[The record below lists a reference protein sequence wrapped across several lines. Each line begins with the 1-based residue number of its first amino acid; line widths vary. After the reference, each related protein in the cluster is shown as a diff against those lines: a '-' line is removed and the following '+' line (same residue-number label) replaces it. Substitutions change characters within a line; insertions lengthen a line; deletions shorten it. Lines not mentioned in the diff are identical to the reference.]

1 MEVTLTK
8 ANGKVEMEKSF
19 DYLCSTLRNGTYT
32 LSIKRKTE
40 PRTLSQ
46 NRLMWMWFTCLEASS
61 GSSKEDWH
69 DYYCDR
75 FLADYVEIGGKVR
88 RVVRRTSELTTKQF
102 KDFLDKVQADAAV
115 EEGVVL
121 PLPEDQFFADFVDEY
136 RLR

>member
-40 PRTLSQ
+40 PRSVSQ
-46 NRLMWMWFTCLEASS
+46 NALMWMWFNCMEEAT
-61 GSSKEDWH
+61 GQSKDDWH
-69 DYYCDR
+69 DYYCSK
-75 FLADYVEIGGKVR
+75 FLKREAELNGQVFWIVGG
-88 RVVRRTSELTTKQF
+88 TSKLNNIQF
-102 KDFLDKVQADAAV
+102 KKFLEKVQADAAT
-115 EEGVVL
+115 EFGIIL

>member
-46 NRLMWMWFTCLEASS
+46 NRLMWMWFACLEASS

-69 DYYCDR
+69 NYYCDR
-75 FLADYVEIGGKVR
+75 FLSDYVEIGGKVR